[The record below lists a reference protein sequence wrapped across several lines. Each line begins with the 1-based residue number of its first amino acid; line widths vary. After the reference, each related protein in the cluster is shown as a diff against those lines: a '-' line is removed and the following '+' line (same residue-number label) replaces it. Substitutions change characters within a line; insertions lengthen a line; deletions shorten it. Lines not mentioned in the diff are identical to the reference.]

1 MLQLD
6 FFYSAGEILKKWFYE
21 IFHTESQFSRIFKVD
36 FLETYASDRPNLKI
50 KSTEQNVLYKV
61 LKLDFFYS
69 ACEIHKKKFYEIL
82 HTKSRFSQNWRI
94 GPTKKVFFVTYT
106 LCFICS

>member
-1 MLQLD
+1 M
-6 FFYSAGEILKKWFYE
+6 ILWNFTHK
-21 IFHTESQFSRIFKVD
+21 SQFSRILKVD

-69 ACEIHKKKFYEIL
+69 ACEILNKWFYEIF
-82 HTKSRFSQNWRI
+82 HTKSQFFRI
-94 GPTKKVFFVTYT
+94 FNVDFLETYASDRPKK
-106 LCFICS
+106 